1 MLAITQEQLDAVVRE
16 AYDHAHAC
24 CHYAPTDRSFP
35 VGEDG
40 KMDCTG
46 LMLRSRIT
54 WGLSTS
60 TIRTTASAGMAG
72 RFPSMTQDPIP
83 VSMRCS
89 HTSAFRSM
97 SGAGRWSLSTCGFY
111 RKLRT
116 KGSI

>member
-46 LMLRSRIT
+46 LMLWWAGYVDRAMNCDEADQLMGDLGFVKSTDPETYTGITASCSGASRIT

-72 RFPSMTQDPIP
+72 R
-83 VSMRCS
+83 
-89 HTSAFRSM
+89 
-97 SGAGRWSLSTCGFY
+97 
-111 RKLRT
+111 
-116 KGSI
+116 